1 MAITAK
7 EYLDWWNSH
16 NPGQRATIDQI
27 EPCEC
32 GYPTCRGWCCC
43 KKDNVFIGRVFNEGN
58 MGSNENVG
66 SSKGL
71 KLC

>member
-27 EPCEC
+27 EPCAC
-32 GYPTCRGWCCC
+32 GNKACQGFYVVKRDKYVEKTCKLV
-43 KKDNVFIGRVFNEGN
+43 KKT
-58 MGSNENVG
+58 
-66 SSKGL
+66 
-71 KLC
+71 